1 MLHLVFRKSAPFLNQ
16 KRTGWLLVLLALA
29 GLAPLTG
36 CNRSDGKADPA
47 AAALAPAALPVTRL
61 TARDTTITHEYVAEI
76 QSLRNVDVRSRVGGF
91 ITAILVDEGQRVTK
105 GQVLFRLND
114 AALRTR
120 AASAAAAVSNARA
133 QVRVEE
139 LQLDRVQ
146 LLTDKDIISKS
157 ELDVA
162 RAKLAAARAT
172 ETEARA
178 VAAAAALELGYVQ
191 IRAPFDGVIDRI
203 PLREGSEV
211 EDGTLVTSI
220 SDTRA
225 AYAYFNVSENE
236 YLRYAKELARDTAA
250 AAAVRTAHLL
260 LADGSEYANLGRV
273 ETVQSEFEGSTGSIA
288 FRARFPNPDRLLRH
302 GATGK
307 VRLTNPLPKAV
318 LVPQTAVFEVQ
329 EHNYVYVLTK
339 NGTVQQRAFVPQARL
354 GPYYVVASGLLPGE
368 VVVVEG
374 TQELRE
380 GDRIRPR
387 YVPLLVA
394 EPTAAVL
401 PSGEPDAVAP

>member
-1 MLHLVFRKSAPFLNQ
+1 MPQQSAPLSSIKFA
-16 KRTGWLLVLLALA
+16 GWLSALLVLV
-29 GLAPLTG
+29 GLAPLAG

-47 AAALAPAALPVTRL
+47 AAALTTLPVTRL
-61 TARDTTITHEYVAEI
+61 TARDTTLTHDYVAEI
-76 QSLRNVDVRSRVGGF
+76 QSLRNVDIRSRVGGF

-114 AALRTR
+114 AELRTR

-133 QVRVEE
+133 QVRLEE
-139 LQLDRVQ
+139 LQFDRVQ

-178 VAAAAALELGYVQ
+178 VAATAALELSYVQ

-250 AAAVRTAHLL
+250 PAIRTAHLL
-260 LADGSEYANLGRV
+260 LADGSEYVHLGRV

-307 VRLTNPLPKAV
+307 VRLTNSLPSAV

-339 NGTVQQRAFVPQARL
+339 SGTVQQRAFVPQARL
-354 GPYYVVASGLLPGE
+354 GPYYVVASGLTPGE
-368 VVVVEG
+368 AVVVEG

-387 YVPLLVA
+387 YVPLPVSD
-394 EPTAAVL
+394 AAI
-401 PSGEPDAVAP
+401 PPAAAGH